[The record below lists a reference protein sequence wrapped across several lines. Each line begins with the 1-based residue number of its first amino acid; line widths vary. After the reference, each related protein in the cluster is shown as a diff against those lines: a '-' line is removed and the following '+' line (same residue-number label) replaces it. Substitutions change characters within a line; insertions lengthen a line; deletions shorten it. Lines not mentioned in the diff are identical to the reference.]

1 MEITVENIRF
11 SLERASLEMI
21 QQKDHLARL
30 DAAIGD
36 GDLGVT
42 VELGCRA
49 LVEAFR
55 AVESPDLGVLLTSGG
70 RNFARSASSTFGILI
85 AAAFIEAGKAV
96 SGKCV
101 FTPSELARIARSVVD
116 SVHGRGHAEVGDK
129 TMLDVIIPALAAFE
143 QGVLSGLTLKENL
156 DQSVQAA
163 EVGLRSTIPLKSK
176 YGRAAWMGEKSIGVQ
191 DAGATAVYLFL
202 DSFVKHLKICLNKIE
217 ST

>member
-1 MEITVENIRF
+1 MEITAEDIRL
-11 SLERASLEMI
+11 SLERASFEMI

-30 DAAIGD
+30 DAAVGD

-55 AVESPDLGVLLTSGG
+55 AVESPDLGVLLSSGG
-70 RNFARSASSTFGILI
+70 KNFARSASSTFGILV
-85 AAAFIEAGKAV
+85 AAAFIEAGKAA

-101 FTPSELARIARSVVD
+101 LTPSEVARIARNMVD
-116 SVHGRGHAEVGDK
+116 GVQRRGHAEIGDK
-129 TMLDVIIPALAAFE
+129 TMLDVISPALTAFE
-143 QGVLSGLTLKENL
+143 QGVLSGLGLKETL

-163 EVGLRSTIPLKSK
+163 KVGLRSTIPLKSK
-176 YGRAAWMGEKSIGVQ
+176 HGRAAWMGEKSIGVQ

-202 DSFVKHLKICLNKIE
+202 DSFVKHLKICLNKTE
-217 ST
+217 SS